1 MKSKGLSGY
10 NLKLI
15 AIITMFIDHVGTCII
30 EKLYQN
36 STSIFSLNGEK
47 LLFLEEIF
55 RLVGRLSFPI
65 FCFLL
70 VEGYYHTKNIKKYM
84 TRLFIFALISEIP
97 FDLALFHKFFYW
109 GHQNVMFSLLLGLIT
124 IYLFDDDN
132 NIFFRIIK
140 NVRFFRIAVIP
151 ASCIIGEALKLDY
164 GAGGICTIFFM
175 YIFLNEKGN
184 FHWKHRDYIFSF
196 FIGTIILACCQG
208 LSELAALID
217 MAFIKNYNGERGK
230 SLKYFFYIFYP
241 IHFIILYGIY
251 IIFR

>member
-15 AIITMFIDHVGTCII
+15 AIITMFIDHIGICII

-97 FDLALFHKFFYW
+97 FDLALFHKFF
-109 GHQNVMFSLLLGLIT
+109 LLGTSECYVLSS
-124 IYLFDDDN
+124 
-132 NIFFRIIK
+132 FR
-140 NVRFFRIAVIP
+140 A
-151 ASCIIGEALKLDY
+151 Y
-164 GAGGICTIFFM
+164 Y
-175 YIFLNEKGN
+175 YIFV
-184 FHWKHRDYIFSF
+184 
-196 FIGTIILACCQG
+196 
-208 LSELAALID
+208 
-217 MAFIKNYNGERGK
+217 
-230 SLKYFFYIFYP
+230 
-241 IHFIILYGIY
+241 
-251 IIFR
+251 